1 MTKIMVMNA
10 AKEAQQ
16 LWNKLVHDK
25 LVLPYLILVFFL
37 AGILECWII
46 PFSNWIPVFVTV
58 WATLQVAIVNSLPTI
73 VAQNT

>member
-1 MTKIMVMNA
+1 MTKIMVKNA

-16 LWNKLVHDK
+16 LWNNLFHDK
-25 LVLPYLILVFFL
+25 PLLPYLIPVFFL
-37 AGILECWII
+37 AWILECWII

-58 WATLQVAIVNSLPTI
+58 WATLQVATINPLPAI

>member
-1 MTKIMVMNA
+1 MTKIMVMNV

-37 AGILECWII
+37 AWILER
-46 PFSNWIPVFVTV
+46 
-58 WATLQVAIVNSLPTI
+58 
-73 VAQNT
+73 

>member
-25 LVLPYLILVFFL
+25 LVLPYLIPVFFL
-37 AGILECWII
+37 AWILKRWII
-46 PFSNWIPVFVTV
+46 PFSNWILFFVTV
-58 WATLQVAIVNSLPTI
+58 WVILQVATINSLPTI

>member
-1 MTKIMVMNA
+1 MTKIMVKNA

-16 LWNKLVHDK
+16 LWNNLVHDK
-25 LVLPYLILVFFL
+25 PLLPYLVPVFFL
-37 AGILECWII
+37 AWILERWII

-58 WATLQVAIVNSLPTI
+58 WATLQVATINPLHAI